1 MIRKGSLT
9 NGIHNGY
16 RANDDKFKKG
26 DKNVDCNKQ
35 PNYKL

>member
-1 MIRKGSLT
+1 MARKSSLS

-26 DKNVDCNKQ
+26 DKNVSFK
-35 PNYKL
+35 K